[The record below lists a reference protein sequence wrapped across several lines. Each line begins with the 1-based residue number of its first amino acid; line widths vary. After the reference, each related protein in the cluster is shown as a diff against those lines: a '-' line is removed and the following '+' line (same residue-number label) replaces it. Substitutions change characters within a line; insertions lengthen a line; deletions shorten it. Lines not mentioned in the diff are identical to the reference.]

1 MKKLLISLFLISGLF
16 VGGKSLVLNAEET
29 TSEVSETTS
38 EEVSSIEEVTS
49 SEVISSN
56 EVSVTSE
63 TNVIEE
69 NKEKIEDKLSEWFSP
84 QVVALIMS
92 LLGYI
97 GTILGL
103 ANSLKKLKKEKNLTA
118 QDVKEQVCAEL
129 EKVVSKQVVEKVA
142 TYFDSA
148 EKMQKEIKDV
158 LETFA
163 KILALS
169 QENTPESRVAILE
182 LIQRLGNNTNGMIET
197 IKETI
202 NTQEKEKEE
211 KKQANDEK
219 LNKII
224 DDGTSI

>member
-1 MKKLLISLFLISGLF
+1 MKRLLISLFLISGLF
-16 VGGKSLVLNAEET
+16 VGGKSLVVNAEEP
-29 TSEVSETTS
+29 TSEVS
-38 EEVSSIEEVTS
+38 EEVSSIEEISS

-56 EVSVTSE
+56 EVSVSSE

-69 NKEKIEDKLSEWFSP
+69 NKDKIEDKLNEWFSP
-84 QVVALIMS
+84 QVVATIMS
-92 LLGYI
+92 WLAYI
-97 GTILGL
+97 GTIIGL
-103 ANSLKKLKKEKNLTA
+103 VNNLKKMKKEKNLTA

-142 TYFDSA
+142 TYFDGA

-211 KKQANDEK
+211 KKQANEEK

>member
-29 TSEVSETTS
+29 TSETTS
-38 EEVSSIEEVTS
+38 EEVSSVEEVTS

-56 EVSVTSE
+56 EVSETSE

-69 NKEKIEDKLSEWFSP
+69 NKEKIEDKLNEWFSP

-224 DDGTSI
+224 DDGTNI

>member
-29 TSEVSETTS
+29 TSETTS
-38 EEVSSIEEVTS
+38 EEVSSVEEVTS

-56 EVSVTSE
+56 EISVTSE

-69 NKEKIEDKLSEWFSP
+69 NKEKIEDKLNEWFSP

-103 ANSLKKLKKEKNLTA
+103 ASSLKKLKKEKNLTA

-142 TYFDSA
+142 VYFDSA
-148 EKMQKEIKDV
+148 DKMQKEIKDV

-202 NTQEKEKEE
+202 NTQEIEKEE

>member
-38 EEVSSIEEVTS
+38 EEVSSVEEVTS

-69 NKEKIEDKLSEWFSP
+69 NKEKIEDKLNEWFSP

-142 TYFDSA
+142 VYFDSA

>member
-1 MKKLLISLFLISGLF
+1 
-16 VGGKSLVLNAEET
+16 
-29 TSEVSETTS
+29 
-38 EEVSSIEEVTS
+38 
-49 SEVISSN
+49 
-56 EVSVTSE
+56 
-63 TNVIEE
+63 
-69 NKEKIEDKLSEWFSP
+69 
-84 QVVALIMS
+84 
-92 LLGYI
+92 
-97 GTILGL
+97 
-103 ANSLKKLKKEKNLTA
+103 
-118 QDVKEQVCAEL
+118 
-129 EKVVSKQVVEKVA
+129 
-142 TYFDSA
+142 
-148 EKMQKEIKDV
+148 MQKEIKDV

>member
-29 TSEVSETTS
+29 TSETTS

-56 EVSVTSE
+56 EVSETSE

-69 NKEKIEDKLSEWFSP
+69 NKEKIEDKLNEWFSP

-148 EKMQKEIKDV
+148 EKMQNEIKDV

>member
-29 TSEVSETTS
+29 TSETTS
-38 EEVSSIEEVTS
+38 EEVSSVEEVAS
-49 SEVISSN
+49 SEFISSN
-56 EVSVTSE
+56 EISVTSE
-63 TNVIEE
+63 TNLIEE
-69 NKEKIEDKLSEWFSP
+69 NKEKIEDKLNEWFSP

-118 QDVKEQVCAEL
+118 KDVKEQVCAEL

>member
-29 TSEVSETTS
+29 TSETTS
-38 EEVSSIEEVTS
+38 EEVSSVEEVTS

-69 NKEKIEDKLSEWFSP
+69 NKEKIEDKLNEWFSP

-148 EKMQKEIKDV
+148 DKKKLKMY
-158 LETFA
+158 
-163 KILALS
+163 
-169 QENTPESRVAILE
+169 
-182 LIQRLGNNTNGMIET
+182 
-197 IKETI
+197 
-202 NTQEKEKEE
+202 
-211 KKQANDEK
+211 
-219 LNKII
+219 
-224 DDGTSI
+224 

>member
-38 EEVSSIEEVTS
+38 E
-49 SEVISSN
+49 VISSN
-56 EVSVTSE
+56 EVSETSE

-103 ANSLKKLKKEKNLTA
+103 ASSLKKLKKEKNLTA

-142 TYFDSA
+142 VYFDSA

>member
-29 TSEVSETTS
+29 TSEVSET
-38 EEVSSIEEVTS
+38 S

-56 EVSVTSE
+56 EVSETSE

-69 NKEKIEDKLSEWFSP
+69 NKEKIEDKLNEWFSP

-224 DDGTSI
+224 DDGTNI

>member
-29 TSEVSETTS
+29 TSETTS

-56 EVSVTSE
+56 EVSITSE

-69 NKEKIEDKLSEWFSP
+69 NKEKIEDKLNEWFSP

-103 ANSLKKLKKEKNLTA
+103 ASSLKKLKKEKNLTA

-148 EKMQKEIKDV
+148 EKMQNEIKDV

>member
-38 EEVSSIEEVTS
+38 EEVSSVEEVTS

-103 ANSLKKLKKEKNLTA
+103 ASSLKKLKKEKNLTA

-142 TYFDSA
+142 VYFDSA

>member
-29 TSEVSETTS
+29 TSEVSET
-38 EEVSSIEEVTS
+38 S

-69 NKEKIEDKLSEWFSP
+69 NKEKIEDKLNEWFSP

>member
-29 TSEVSETTS
+29 TSETS
-38 EEVSSIEEVTS
+38 EEVSSVEEISS

-56 EVSVTSE
+56 EVISETSE
-63 TNVIEE
+63 PNVIEE

-103 ANSLKKLKKEKNLTA
+103 ASSLKKLKKEKNLTA

-142 TYFDSA
+142 VYFDSA
-148 EKMQKEIKDV
+148 DKMQKEIKDV

>member
-16 VGGKSLVLNAEET
+16 VGGKSLVVNAEEP
-29 TSEVSETTS
+29 TS
-38 EEVSSIEEVTS
+38 EEVSSIEEISS
-49 SEVISSN
+49 SEVVSSN
-56 EVSVTSE
+56 EISVSSE

-69 NKEKIEDKLSEWFSP
+69 NKDKIEDKLNEWFSP
-84 QVVALIMS
+84 QVVAMIMS
-92 LLGYI
+92 WLAYI
-97 GTILGL
+97 GTILTL
-103 ANSLKKLKKEKNLTA
+103 VNNLKKLKKEKNLTA

-148 EKMQKEIKDV
+148 DKMQKEIKDV

-211 KKQANDEK
+211 KKQANEEK

>member
-29 TSEVSETTS
+29 TSE
-38 EEVSSIEEVTS
+38 TS
-49 SEVISSN
+49 SEVISSS
-56 EVSVTSE
+56 EVSETSE

-69 NKEKIEDKLSEWFSP
+69 NKEKIEDKLNEWFSP

>member
-29 TSEVSETTS
+29 TSEVSET
-38 EEVSSIEEVTS
+38 S

-69 NKEKIEDKLSEWFSP
+69 NKEKIEDKLNEWFSP

-148 EKMQKEIKDV
+148 EKMQKEMIPLFKVYVSKDIDKPL
-158 LETFA
+158 LETIHSGWIGEGPRVKEFE
-163 KILALS
+163 KSLKEILS
-169 QENTPESRVAILE
+169 GPV
-182 LIQRLGNNTNGMIET
+182 
-197 IKETI
+197 
-202 NTQEKEKEE
+202 
-211 KKQANDEK
+211 
-219 LNKII
+219 
-224 DDGTSI
+224 

>member
-29 TSEVSETTS
+29 TSEVSETAS
-38 EEVSSIEEVTS
+38 EEVSSVEEVTS

-56 EVSVTSE
+56 EVSETSE
-63 TNVIEE
+63 TNAIEE
-69 NKEKIEDKLSEWFSP
+69 SKEKIEDKLNEWFSP

-103 ANSLKKLKKEKNLTA
+103 ASSLKKLKKEKNLTA

>member
-29 TSEVSETTS
+29 TSETTS

-56 EVSVTSE
+56 EVSITSE

-69 NKEKIEDKLSEWFSP
+69 NKEKIEDKLNEWFSP

-197 IKETI
+197 IQETI

>member
-29 TSEVSETTS
+29 TSETTS
-38 EEVSSIEEVTS
+38 EEVSSVEEVTP

-56 EVSVTSE
+56 EVSETSE

-69 NKEKIEDKLSEWFSP
+69 NKEKIEDKLNEWFSP

-103 ANSLKKLKKEKNLTA
+103 ASSLKKLKKEKNLTA

-142 TYFDSA
+142 VYFDGA

>member
-16 VGGKSLVLNAEET
+16 VGCKSLVLNAEET
-29 TSEVSETTS
+29 TSE
-38 EEVSSIEEVTS
+38 EVSSVEEVTS

-69 NKEKIEDKLSEWFSP
+69 NKEKIEDKLNYWFSP

>member
-16 VGGKSLVLNAEET
+16 VGGKSLVVNAEEP
-29 TSEVSETTS
+29 TS
-38 EEVSSIEEVTS
+38 EEVSSIEEISS
-49 SEVISSN
+49 SEVISSS
-56 EVSVTSE
+56 EISVSSE

-69 NKEKIEDKLSEWFSP
+69 NKDKIEDKLNEWFSP
-84 QVVALIMS
+84 QVVAMIMS
-92 LLGYI
+92 WLAYI
-97 GTILGL
+97 GTILTL
-103 ANSLKKLKKEKNLTA
+103 VNNLKKLKKEKNLTA

-142 TYFDSA
+142 VYFDSA
-148 EKMQKEIKDV
+148 DKMQKEIKDV

-202 NTQEKEKEE
+202 STQEKEKEE
-211 KKQANDEK
+211 KKQANEEK